1 MKSGRKKVKQQSY
14 YDYSMLILVIFIVA
28 FGLVMVY
35 SASSY
40 TAQTKQEYN
49 YDAAY
54 FLKRQAWAV
63 LLGIVAMLIV
73 SKFDYRLL
81 IRPIGHLKIRLVT
94 CLYLL
99 SIVLQIVVL
108 FVGKELNGS
117 KRWLN
122 IAGMGF
128 QPSEITKIAVILY
141 TSYLIYKA
149 PRAMNKGLGVL
160 RVFIFMLVPIMAV
173 AIENFSTALVIGVIM
188 AGICFVSSKKK
199 WFYGIAA
206 LLCTGVGGLFIV
218 LGGAYRVERFEI
230 WRNIETHEKGHQI
243 RQGMYA
249 IASGGMFGTGL
260 GQSMQKLGF
269 IPEAFNDMIFTIIC
283 EELGLFGA
291 IVVVSMFL
299 ILIWRIFIIAVNA
312 PDLFGGLICAGV
324 LIHIALQVILNIC
337 VVTNFV
343 PATGVSLPFISYGG
357 TSVSILL
364 AEMGLVLSVSNRIES
379 R

>member
-1 MKSGRKKVKQQSY
+1 
-14 YDYSMLILVIFIVA
+14 MLILVIFIVA

-40 TAQTKQEYN
+40 TAQTKQEYH

-54 FLKRQAWAV
+54 FLKRQAMAV

-81 IRPIGHLKIRLVT
+81 IKPIGIGRFRIRLVT
-94 CLYLL
+94 CLYLF

-117 KRWLN
+117 KRWIEIL
-122 IAGMGF
+122 GMSF

-160 RVFIFMLVPIMAV
+160 RVFIFMLVPIAAV

-188 AGICFVSSKKK
+188 AGVCFVSSRKK
-199 WFYGIAA
+199 WFYGVAA
-206 LLCTGVGGLFIV
+206 LISSAVMGLFIV
-218 LGGAYRVERFEI
+218 LGGAYRVERFEV

-269 IPEAFNDMIFTIIC
+269 IPEAYNDMIFTIIC

-291 IVVVSMFL
+291 IVVVAMFL
-299 ILIWRIFIIAVNA
+299 ILIWRIFIIAINA
-312 PDLFGGLICAGV
+312 PDLFGGLLCAGV
-324 LIHIALQVILNIC
+324 LIHIAIQVILNIC

-343 PATGVSLPFISYGG
+343 PATGVALPFISYGG
-357 TSVSILL
+357 TSISILL

>member
-40 TAQTKQEYN
+40 TAQTKKEYG
-49 YDAAY
+49 YDAAF
-54 FLKRQAWAV
+54 FLKKQAMAV

-81 IRPIGHLKIRLVT
+81 IRPIGFLKIRLAT

-108 FVGKELNGS
+108 FAGKELNGS
-117 KRWLN
+117 KRWLY
-122 IAGMGF
+122 IMGMGF

-160 RVFIFMLVPIMAV
+160 RVFIFMMIPIGAV

-188 AGICFVSSKKK
+188 AGICFVSSRKK
-199 WFYGIAA
+199 WFYGVVA
-206 LLCTGVGGLFIV
+206 LISSAFMGLFIV

-269 IPEAFNDMIFTIIC
+269 IPEAYNDMIFTIIC

-291 IVVVSMFL
+291 IVVVAMFL
-299 ILIWRIFIIAVNA
+299 ILIWRIFVIAVNA
-312 PDLFGGLICAGV
+312 PDLFGGLMCAGV
-324 LIHIALQVILNIC
+324 LIHIAVQVILNIC

-343 PATGVSLPFISYGG
+343 PATGVALPFISYGG
-357 TSVSILL
+357 TSISILL